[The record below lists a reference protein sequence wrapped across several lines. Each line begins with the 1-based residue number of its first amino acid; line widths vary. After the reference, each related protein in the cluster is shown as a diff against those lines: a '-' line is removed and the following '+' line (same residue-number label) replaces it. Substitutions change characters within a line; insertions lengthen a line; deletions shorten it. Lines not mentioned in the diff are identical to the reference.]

1 MAITSITEIMGA
13 GCRASHWDLNSGRAY
28 QRKFRVLT
36 DSQSWGPNMVL
47 QAFGYSYGDVYQQY
61 TLEQD
66 KYAWLHGMDIE
77 EEGEDGIGWIVT
89 LNYGWYDANQAGGGP
104 SQNPLDMPIEVS
116 WSLRDHETV
125 LDTDQNGNAVLNTA
139 GDPFDPP
146 AVIDDPRLVMTV
158 VRNEQL
164 FNIAWVLK
172 YRNAVNS
179 DPFAGFDPLTCKVLN
194 ISGRSQWHQ
203 DAGWYYQ
210 TTYEF
215 EFLAAYIDYDTNT
228 GFRPRILSQGFRA
241 ISSVTGLPYHITLK
255 GLPINSPML
264 LDKNGYLLATN
275 ATPYWITY
283 QAYPELP
290 FAIFGFDITAV
301 NGQRSG
307 QNYTPTYP
315 SS

>member
-1 MAITSITEIMGA
+1 MAITSITEIMVRAA
-13 GCRASHWDLNSGRAY
+13 GPRTGTSARAPPIRG
-28 QRKFRVLT
+28 KFRVLT

-139 GDPFDPP
+139 GDPLDPP

-179 DPFAGFDPLTCKVLN
+179 DSFAGFDPLTCKVLN

-228 GFRPRILSQGFRA
+228 GFRPRSSARASGRSRASRPPLPHHAQGA
-241 ISSVTGLPYHITLK
+241 AHQLPDA
-255 GLPINSPML
+255 P
-264 LDKNGYLLATN
+264 
-275 ATPYWITY
+275 
-283 QAYPELP
+283 
-290 FAIFGFDITAV
+290 
-301 NGQRSG
+301 R
-307 QNYTPTYP
+307 
-315 SS
+315 